1 MTEHSAD
8 RPEGTPPEDI
18 TAEGTSRGGR
28 QDNGRGAA
36 QETPVP
42 RAPGRGTPHDD
53 GAQVSTGS
61 DTAGTPGAPETA
73 IPELVIISGMSGAG
87 RSTAAKCLEDLGWFV
102 VDNLPPA
109 LIPTMV
115 ELGARSQG
123 NVARIAVV
131 VDVRGR
137 RFFDNLRESLAD
149 LEARHVTRRI
159 VFLESS
165 DEALVRRFESVR
177 RPHPLQGDG
186 RIVDG
191 IAAERELLHELR
203 DSADIVLDTSEFN
216 VHALATAIT
225 ELFSDTGPV
234 ALRLNVM
241 SFGFKY
247 GLPVDAN
254 FVVDARFIPNP
265 HWIPQLRPHTGLDK
279 DVSEYVL
286 EAEGVKSFVDRYVLA
301 IEPVLDGYRR
311 ENKHYAT
318 IAVGCTGGKHRS
330 VAVAVELSKKLAQ
343 YPRVTVTTAH
353 RDLGRE

>member
-1 MTEHSAD
+1 MAES
-8 RPEGTPPEDI
+8 
-18 TAEGTSRGGR
+18 TAGSEAE
-28 QDNGRGAA
+28 QDGM
-36 QETPVP
+36 TPVRP
-42 RAPGRGTPHDD
+42 VEA
-53 GAQVSTGS
+53 
-61 DTAGTPGAPETA
+61 
-73 IPELVIISGMSGAG
+73 ELLVVTGMSGAG
-87 RSTAAKCLEDLGWFV
+87 RSTAADALEDHGWYV
-102 VDNLPPA
+102 VENLPPQMLGTLA
-109 LIPTMV
+109 ELVSHAPQSIPK
-115 ELGARSQG
+115 L
-123 NVARIAVV
+123 AVV
-131 VDVRGR
+131 VDVRSKALFTDIR
-137 RFFDNLRESLAD
+137 TALKT
-149 LEARHVTRRI
+149 LEASGVMFRVL
-159 VFLESS
+159 FL
-165 DEALVRRFESVR
+165 DANDDVLVRRFEQGR
-177 RPHPLQGDG
+177 RPHPLQEGG
-186 RIVDG
+186 RILDG

-225 ELFSDTGPV
+225 ELFSETGPV

-265 HWIPQLRPHTGLDK
+265 HWVPQLRPHTGLDK
-279 DVSEYVL
+279 DVSDYVL

-330 VAVAVELSKKLAQ
+330 VAVAMELSKKLAQ
-343 YPRVTVTTAH
+343 YPRVTVTTTH